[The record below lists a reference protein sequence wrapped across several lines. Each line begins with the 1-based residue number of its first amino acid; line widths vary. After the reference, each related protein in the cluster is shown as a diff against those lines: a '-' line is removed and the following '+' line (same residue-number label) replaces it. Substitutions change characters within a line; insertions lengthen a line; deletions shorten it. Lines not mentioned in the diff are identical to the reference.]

1 MENIKTRYGSFIKR
15 TLMIV
20 SIILVLFVIPLV
32 FINANKFEE
41 YLISSGIIN
50 SPNLKDGYLIAE
62 FNDPA
67 GDLLLQL
74 PHETIYDNAQ
84 NTLDIR
90 NFSIKKV
97 AFNSLSGVGIDA
109 RLNVCFE
116 FDGEQPNPFEFK
128 NKFSFPVMH
137 VYLLTP
143 DAKTVGNISNKT
155 ATVKFGSNSWNYQVI
170 IDGTHEQARVFDNT
184 GKFLFNGLGLYV
196 KFEYEKGYKGKQNH
210 ITKTI
215 ITAGL
220 PLELIG
226 DPAEGRWEYYV
237 LTGLLDVKNP
247 SMLYRPLEDSS
258 NVFDYVAPDSS
269 SRFEIDSSGRLS
281 LSPLVINNSDF
292 KNN

>member
-1 MENIKTRYGSFIKR
+1 MENIKTRCGSFIKR

-32 FINANKFEE
+32 FINTKIFEE

-109 RLNVCFE
+109 RLNVCME
-116 FDGEQPNPFEFK
+116 FDGKQPNPFDFK
-128 NKFSFPVMH
+128 NGFSFLVIH
-137 VYLLTP
+137 VYLKTP
-143 DAKTVGNISNKT
+143 DTKKTQIMSDKTVNVNFNEG
-155 ATVKFGSNSWNYQVI
+155 GWDYQVI
-170 IDGTHEQARVFDNT
+170 IDGMHEQARVFDNT

-196 KFEYEKGYKGKQNH
+196 KFEYEKGYKEKQNH

-226 DPAEGRWEYYV
+226 DPAVGRWEYYV
-237 LTGLLDVKNP
+237 LTGLLDIKNP
-247 SMLYRPLEDSS
+247 SMLYQSDINSL
-258 NVFDYVAPDSS
+258 NVFDLVMPDTSS
-269 SRFEIDSSGRLS
+269 TNEISSAKQPILF
-281 LSPLVINNSDF
+281 PLIVEYSKFQN
-292 KNN
+292 